1 MPEKAGSFYLGKET
15 MKAGILISRIRK
27 EEKMLIETLNQRG
40 VDYELIDVREIVFD
54 LHNVERWLQF
64 DVFLDRCIS
73 HSQALTVL
81 EIFEA
86 WNIPCVNSAHALRMC
101 GDKKNTT
108 LALIRNQLPTP
119 SVRMALS
126 TETALE
132 TIEEMGYP
140 VVLKPTIGSWGRLLA
155 LITCREAAEAVLE
168 HKAALGS
175 VQHSIF
181 YIQEYI
187 EKGDQ
192 DIRTFVVGDQT
203 ICGITRSANHWITN
217 TARGG
222 IAANCPITPEIDRL
236 SVAAAKAVGGDIVA
250 VDLMRDTA
258 GKLWINEVNHTMEFK
273 NSVEPTGVDIP
284 GKMVDYLIAMMENQ
298 SNTSQARF

>member
-1 MPEKAGSFYLGKET
+1 LPEKAGFFYIGKEK

-27 EEKMLIETLNQRG
+27 EEKMLIEAFNQRG
-40 VDYELIDVREIVFD
+40 VDFELIDVREIVFD
-54 LHNVERWLQF
+54 LHNMDRWLQF

-73 HSQALTVL
+73 HSQAQTVL

-86 WNIPCVNSAHALRMC
+86 WNIPCVNSANALRMC
-101 GDKKNTT
+101 GDKKNTS

-119 SVRMALS
+119 KVRMALS
-126 TETALE
+126 PEAALD

-155 LITCREAAEAVLE
+155 LITCREAAEAVIE

-187 EKGDQ
+187 EKGDH

-203 ICGITRSANHWITN
+203 ICGITRSADHWITN

-236 SVAAAKAVGGDIVA
+236 SVAAAQAVGGDIVA
-250 VDLMRDTA
+250 VDLMQDTT

-273 NSVEPTGVDIP
+273 NSVDPTGVDIP

-298 SNTSQARF
+298 TNTSQARI